1 MATEFLRALQ
11 LTQQANTLGL
21 VEEEPAVPGSGA
33 GAGTTPGGGL
43 QPLARRL
50 PFLVQFLLR
59 RLHSHL
65 GAGVASTPPLSA
77 ATTTTAAAGG
87 EEDKGGRTA
96 PGAVAAEWESSFGAS
111 VRAFTRTAD
120 GSVSSRDS
128 TRYVLDLV
136 RPRSSGGNA
145 GDLPPDMSFADLLTA
160 ALCEHTKTRAWAASH
175 GKYVL
180 AEQRRLLRRLPGAL
194 VLNCV
199 PPTATEPPPMR
210 WADRVQEEAEAPVA
224 GTPQGAPGPSPGQ
237 GPASS
242 PPRPVRGEAG
252 TMGTMGT
259 MSTMGTPPPRRMGT
273 PGSATIGR
281 RRPSLSETSRPWL
294 PPRVGVSLAASGAVR
309 VTEHGFTAVASEQ
322 ARMAKYLSTA
332 FSAGL
337 AQDGSGSGGGDGGPT
352 PSPPA
357 GAHVPDSSPPPPAS
371 PGSGAMGAGTGGD
384 AKWRAA
390 AALAEMLQTGSEGV
404 APTPP
409 PPQWSD
415 GSPVAGPGDP
425 APASGEGAVYDLHAV
440 VSHVANPAAGEGE
453 VSAGPGAHIALH
465 VRAPIGYGG
474 RAEDAGELEAG
485 ARGFSWL
492 RINDFSVAR
501 CDLAEVLDFRCHYRR
516 PCLIVFRQRGGAGH
530 AGAGSGSD
538 DALLR
543 LLARHGVGV
552 PSSPLVCPPSPR
564 SLALT
569 RAVLVHAP
577 GGGALARDA
586 LAPLSSAGSVP
597 GRGAHVAIDCEFVAL
612 AGEESTVTADGR
624 RMVTREPELSVG
636 RVSLVDEAERVLLDV
651 HVRQHF
657 PVLDHQTRWS
667 GLTPRDLDPA
677 TSPRPIVPLKA
688 VRTLLQFLIDRGC
701 VFIAHGGAKDWRV
714 LNLVVP
720 PKQQQDTMLLFRL
733 PARRNLSLRYLAAY
747 FLRENVHS
755 ETHDSVID
763 AVTALRLFQLYTRL
777 ADDNQIEVS
786 LLDAYSAGEASNFKE
801 ANGIRLT

>member
-1 MATEFLRALQ
+1 M
-11 LTQQANTLGL
+11 
-21 VEEEPAVPGSGA
+21 
-33 GAGTTPGGGL
+33 
-43 QPLARRL
+43 
-50 PFLVQFLLR
+50 
-59 RLHSHL
+59 
-65 GAGVASTPPLSA
+65 
-77 ATTTTAAAGG
+77 
-87 EEDKGGRTA
+87 
-96 PGAVAAEWESSFGAS
+96 
-111 VRAFTRTAD
+111 
-120 GSVSSRDS
+120 
-128 TRYVLDLV
+128 LDLV

-145 GDLPPDMSFADLLTA
+145 GELPADMAFADLLAA
-160 ALCEHTKTRAWAASH
+160 ALCEHTKTRAWSASH
-175 GKYVL
+175 GSYVM
-180 AEQRRLLRRLPGAL
+180 AEQRRLLRRLPGTL

-210 WADRVQEEAEAPVA
+210 WADRVQEEAESLAPN
-224 GTPQGAPGPSPGQ
+224 TPQGTPGA
-237 GPASS
+237 GPPAT
-242 PPRPVRGEAG
+242 PPRPTRGEGAG
-252 TMGTMGT
+252 SGMGA
-259 MSTMGTPPPRRMGT
+259 MGTPPPRRVAT
-273 PGSATIGR
+273 PHSAGIGR
-281 RRPSLSETSRPWL
+281 RRPSLSGTTRPWL
-294 PPRVGVSLAASGAVR
+294 PPRVGVALSPSGSVR

-322 ARMAKYLSTA
+322 ARTAKYLSTA

-337 AQDGSGSGGGDGGPT
+337 AQGRTAGDGGGASGGGGPT

-357 GAHVPDSSPPPPAS
+357 GGRMPDSSPPPPPAAS
-371 PGSGAMGAGTGGD
+371 PSSSDAGAAN

-390 AALAEMLQTGSEGV
+390 AALTELLQGEGGGDG
-404 APTPP
+404 APPPP

-415 GSPVAGPGDP
+415 GSPVVGPGAAPP
-425 APASGEGAVYDLHAV
+425 AAAEDAVYDLHAV
-440 VSHVANPAAGEGE
+440 VSHVANPAAAEGE
-453 VSAGPGAHIALH
+453 ASPGPGAHIALH

-485 ARGFSWL
+485 ARGYTWL

-501 CDLAEVLDFRCHYRR
+501 CDLADALDFRCHYRR
-516 PCLIVFRQRGGAGH
+516 PCLLVLRKRSGGERGGEGRAAAATGF
-530 AGAGSGSD
+530 D

-552 PSSPLVCPPSPR
+552 PTSPLVSPPSPR

-569 RAVLVHAP
+569 RAVLARAP

-586 LAPLSSAGSVP
+586 LAPLSSAGRVP
-597 GRGAHVAIDCEFVAL
+597 RRGAHVAIDCEFVAL

-624 RMVTREPELSVG
+624 RVVTREPELSVG

-651 HVRQHF
+651 HVRQQF
-657 PVLDHQTRWS
+657 PVMDHQTRWS

-688 VRTLLQFLIDRGC
+688 VRTLLQLLIDGGC

-755 ETHDSVID
+755 ETHDSVVD

-777 ADDNQIEVS
+777 ADANQIEMA
-786 LLDAYSAGEASNFKE
+786 LLEAYSAGEASNFKE